1 MLEQE
6 AEEEAAKNEADK
18 ENTDSIEDEIDE
30 EARKASARPKS
41 GIMICIFPVHSSFL
55 FPSMHAKRGVGL
67 GSTLIA

>member
-41 GIMICIFPVHSSFL
+41 GIMICIFFFFSLTSFFL
-55 FPSMHAKRGVGL
+55 NVGQKRRDNI
-67 GSTLIA
+67 S